1 MEELKKTFRPEF
13 LNRLD
18 EVILFEQ
25 LTQEENQII
34 ARRMLSDL
42 SKRLEGL
49 GVALDAPEEAV
60 AHLSRAGYDDTN
72 GARPL
77 RRTIRRQ
84 VEDPAA
90 ELLLTGALRAGGTL
104 HLCVEAGNVQLRAEK
119 I

>member
-1 MEELKKTFRPEF
+1 MRVITGTARGRRLKE
-13 LNRLD
+13 
-18 EVILFEQ
+18 
-25 LTQEENQII
+25 
-34 ARRMLSDL
+34 
-42 SKRLEGL
+42 L
-49 GVALDAPEEAV
+49 GVALDAQEEAV
-60 AHLSRAGYDDTN
+60 AHLSRAGYDDAN

-104 HLCVEAGNVQLRAEK
+104 RVCVEAGNVRLRTEE